1 MKNVILIGFM
11 GAGKTTVGERYAK
24 KHGLPMVD
32 TDWLI
37 EERAGMTISE
47 IFAQKGEDEFRRTE
61 TAVLQTLLSDTQ
73 EKVISVGGGLPLR
86 EENRRLLKQLGT
98 VIYLEVNPE
107 TVLKRLKGDT
117 TRPLLQGGDVTQR
130 VKEFL
135 AVRGPIYREAAEMIV
150 DVNDRTVDE
159 IVAELEERM
168 GFE

>member
-1 MKNVILIGFM
+1 
-11 GAGKTTVGERYAK
+11 
-24 KHGLPMVD
+24 
-32 TDWLI
+32 
-37 EERAGMTISE
+37 
-47 IFAQKGEDEFRRTE
+47 
-61 TAVLQTLLSDTQ
+61 
-73 EKVISVGGGLPLR
+73 
-86 EENRRLLKQLGT
+86 LLKQLGT
-98 VIYLEVNPE
+98 VVYLEVNPE

-135 AVRGPIYREAAEMIV
+135 AVRGPIYRETAGMVV

>member
-1 MKNVILIGFM
+1 MRNVILIGFM
-11 GAGKTTVGERYAK
+11 GAGKTTVGERYGK

-47 IFAQKGEDEFRRTE
+47 IFARKGEEEFRKTE
-61 TAVLQTLLSDTQ
+61 TAVLQALLSDTQ
-73 EKVISVGGGLPLR
+73 ENDISVGGGLPLR
-86 EENRRLLKQLGT
+86 EENRKLLKQLGT
-98 VIYLEVNPE
+98 VVYLEVNPE

-135 AVRGPIYREAAEMIV
+135 AVRGPIYRETAGMVV

>member
-1 MKNVILIGFM
+1 MGCFVIGLTGQT
-11 GAGKTTVGERYAK
+11 GAGKSTVGVVLAK
-24 KHGLPMVD
+24 VLGCRFLDSDLV
-32 TDWLI
+32 I
-37 EERAGMTISE
+37 QEETG
-47 IFAQKGEDEFRRTE
+47 
-61 TAVLQTLLSDTQ
+61 
-73 EKVISVGGGLPLR
+73 
-86 EENRRLLKQLGT
+86 RLLHEIISGDGLAGFLEIENDVNSRIEAQNSIIATGGSVVYGEQAMRHLKEIGT
-98 VIYLEVNPE
+98 VVYLEVNPE

-135 AVRGPIYREAAEMIV
+135 AVRGPIYRETAGMVV